1 MNSLVHGQCIDYEGG
16 DKRLGHYVPGVGF
29 DTTPGYMYIPSHFS
43 NPYINGN
50 YNIWNCMWLSHL
62 LKGVMESLPT
72 KLLLLRSKRPDIWNF
87 VGKLKKRGKYD
98 TRRKGKYWWK
108 NIQLEYDIKDKD
120 FTLETNLTSYINL
133 IFDCI

>member
-1 MNSLVHGQCIDYEGG
+1 MNSLVHSQCIDYEGG

-72 KLLLLRSKRPDIWNF
+72 KLLLLRSLLPPFYPYCMQFYNQHHHNFGQHHHHQCFVPNFFAKRE
-87 VGKLKKRGKYD
+87 
-98 TRRKGKYWWK
+98 KG
-108 NIQLEYDIKDKD
+108 
-120 FTLETNLTSYINL
+120 
-133 IFDCI
+133 